1 MRYSRRQHAG
11 FSLMELIVVI
21 SLILIATSVVV
32 LSFVRAATSSRV
44 NSAVQLTINQLRMAR
59 QEAMDRRMQYRVT
72 FTAPQTILIERIVGG
87 VPTVERTSTLPGAVQ
102 FVALAG
108 LPPAGK
114 TPDNFG
120 TGVNA
125 IDFDQATG
133 GAGTIIS
140 FYPDGT
146 AQDAVGNPNDGVIYI
161 AQPGALYTS
170 HAISLWGATGRLKV
184 WYLSKDS
191 GGNPKW
197 N

>member
-1 MRYSRRQHAG
+1 MRYSRRHHAG
-11 FSLMELIVVI
+11 FSVPELIVVI
-21 SLILIATSVVV
+21 AIILVATSVIV
-32 LSFVRAATSSRV
+32 LSLTRAGTSSRV
-44 NSAVQLTINQLRMAR
+44 NSAVQLTLNQLRMAR
-59 QEAMDRRMQYRVT
+59 QEAMDRRMQYRLT
-72 FTAPQTILIERIVGG
+72 FAAPQTILTERIVGG
-87 VPTVERTSTLPGAVQ
+87 VATAERTTTLPGAVQ
-102 FVALAG
+102 FVALSG

-120 TGVNA
+120 GGVNA

-133 GAGTIIS
+133 GGGTIIS

-146 AQDAVGNPNDGVIYI
+146 AQDALGNPNDGVIYI
-161 AQPGALYTS
+161 AQPAELYTS

>member
-1 MRYSRRQHAG
+1 MRHTRRHEAG
-11 FSLMELIVVI
+11 FSAVELLVVAAI
-21 SLILIATSVVV
+21 ILLTATIAVV
-32 LSFVRAATSSRV
+32 SFGTTMTSSRV
-44 NSAVQLTINQLRMAR
+44 NSAVQLTVNQLRMAR

-72 FTAPQTILIERIVGG
+72 FSAPQTILTERVVGG
-87 VPTVERTSTLPGAVQ
+87 VPTTERTTNLPGAVQ
-102 FVALAG
+102 FLAVSG

-120 TGVNA
+120 SGVAA

-133 GAGTIIS
+133 GGGTVIS

-146 AQDAVGNPNDGVIYI
+146 AQDALGNPNDGVIYV
-161 AQPGALYTS
+161 AQPGQLYSS
-170 HAISLWGATGRLKV
+170 HAISMWGATGRFKV
-184 WYLSKDS
+184 WYLSKDA